1 MKTLQYLTSRTKD
14 QSGATAVVVAACIIV
29 LLGIAALA
37 ADIGYVMV
45 TRNEL
50 QNVADAASLAAT
62 RQLGAIYQT
71 MSYEEQQNYVCD
83 PTTILPVAQE
93 VGTNNRAGGQN
104 ITINNEDIIIG
115 DWDSTNLT
123 FTPTLNQPDAVRVI
137 GRRDGS
143 ANGPIATFFAG
154 ILGIN
159 TADVTAWATAA
170 LSGQSTATPGEVEL
184 PIGISRFWF
193 DNPEYCNDEIKFSP
207 TNDPDSCA
215 GWTSFELSPPND
227 ITIRRILQE
236 EEDYESP
243 GTIAGDS
250 EYEFIGGDLSTPT
263 FDALLIL
270 FMIKGYDVDANGDP
284 VEVDADGD
292 PVPGHL
298 GDGYPGT
305 LPLTDAEGSRLF
317 YPTAPP
323 TPRNE
328 HVWETTV
335 VVYDW
340 DDCSNP
346 NTKIKIVGFARVKVT
361 DVLGPPDK
369 LVKGQVICEYV
380 SSEDNRGGGGEFGS
394 KGSIPGLVEPFS

>member
-1 MKTLQYLTSRTKD
+1 MKKLQYLNSKTKD
-14 QSGATAVVVAACIIV
+14 QSGATAVLVATCIIV

-37 ADIGYVMV
+37 VDIGYVMV

-93 VGTNNRAGGQN
+93 VGTNNRAGGEN
-104 ITINNEDIIIG
+104 ITINNDDIIVG
-115 DWDSTNLT
+115 DWDSTIHF

-137 GRRDGS
+137 ARRDGN
-143 ANGPIATFFAG
+143 ANSPIATFFAR

-159 TADVTAWATAA
+159 TADVTAWASAA
-170 LSGQSTATPGEVEL
+170 LSGQSTTTPGEVEL
-184 PIGISRFWF
+184 PIGISEFWF
-193 DNPEYCNDEIKFSP
+193 ENPEYCNNEIKFSP

-215 GWTSFELSPPND
+215 GWNSFDLHPAAD
-227 ITIRRILQE
+227 ITVRRILE
-236 EEDYESP
+236 EAENYESP

-263 FDALLIL
+263 FNALLIL
-270 FMIKGYDVDANGDP
+270 FMIKGYDVDTNGDP
-284 VEVDADGD
+284 VQVDANGD

-298 GDGYPGT
+298 GDLPGT
-305 LPLTDAEGSRLF
+305 VPLTDGEGNRLF
-317 YPTAPP
+317 YPTDPP

-346 NTKIKIVGFARVKVT
+346 NTTIRIEGFARVKVT

-369 LVKGQVICEYV
+369 LVKGQVVCEYV
-380 SSEDNRGGGGEFGS
+380 TSEDSRGGGGEFGT